1 MNNIDLEKKIK
12 SLVNSL
18 LYEKG
23 IVTSVDVLM
32 RLDYLSM
39 KDYEDWRF
47 GRVDY
52 LEKVCNAN
60 LSKLTLINKT
70 IRKTAKNLKL
80 EPSWSAYN
88 KFAKGAKSKLKFSKS
103 GNKNI
108 EEAYAT
114 HYIDKERIKELKT
127 EKASM

>member
-1 MNNIDLEKKIK
+1 MK
-12 SLVNSL
+12 
-18 LYEKG
+18 
-23 IVTSVDVLM
+23 
-32 RLDYLSM
+32 LDYLSM

-60 LSKLTLINKT
+60 LSKLTLINKS
-70 IRKTAKNLKL
+70 IRKIAIDLKL
-80 EPSWSAYN
+80 IPSWTAYN
-88 KFAKGAKSKLKFSKS
+88 KFGKGEKYKLKFSKS

-114 HYIDKERIKELKT
+114 HYIDKERIKVLKT
-127 EKASM
+127 EKASV

>member
-1 MNNIDLEKKIK
+1 MNNIDLEKKIE
-12 SLVNSL
+12 SLVHSL
-18 LYEKG
+18 RYEKG
-23 IVTSVDVLM
+23 MISSVDVLM

-80 EPSWSAYN
+80 KPSWTGYS
-88 KFAKGAKSKLKFSKS
+88 KFGKGAKSKLKFSKA
-103 GNKNI
+103 GNRNI

-114 HYIDKERIKELKT
+114 HYIDKERIKKLKI
-127 EKASM
+127 EKASV

>member
-1 MNNIDLEKKIK
+1 MNNIDFEKKIE
-12 SLVNSL
+12 SLVHL
-18 LYEKG
+18 LRYEKG
-23 IVTSVDVLM
+23 IVISVDVLM
-32 RLDYLSM
+32 KLDCLSI

-52 LEKVCNAN
+52 LEKVCNTN

-80 EPSWSAYN
+80 KPSWTAYN
-88 KFAKGAKSKLKFSKS
+88 KFGKGAKSKLKFSKS

-114 HYIDKERIKELKT
+114 HYIDKERIKVLKT
-127 EKASM
+127 EKASV